1 MRILIVE
8 DTEYL
13 ASAIAHILKR
23 GKHEVDT
30 ASDGKTGLDYAR
42 SGIYDVIVLDNM
54 LPKLTGVEVSR
65 LLRKEK
71 VTTPIIIISAKSEVG
86 DRIDGLDA
94 GADDYLIKPFKISEL
109 SARIRALTRRSHHQ
123 LDGSEISVGNVT
135 LHPGTSSIS
144 TDSGSEALTAKEFL
158 LLEQLASQSGKI
170 VSKEALF
177 RRAWGHELFSEDSY
191 VEVYVSYLRKKL
203 RKVSANLS
211 LKSVRGL
218 GYILKEEASNV
229 PKTP

>member
-30 ASDGKTGLDYAR
+30 ASDGQTGLDYAR

-65 LLRKEK
+65 ILRKEK
-71 VTTPIIIISAKSEVG
+71 VTTPIIIISAKSEVN

-94 GADDYLIKPFKISEL
+94 GADDYLVKPFKISEL

-123 LDGSEISVGNVT
+123 LDGNEVTIGNLT
-135 LHPGTSSIS
+135 LHPDTSSIS
-144 TDSGSEALTAKEFL
+144 SQAGNEALTAKEFL
-158 LLEQLASQSGKI
+158 LLEQLVTHAGKI

-177 RRAWGHELFSEDSY
+177 RRAWGYELFSEDSY
-191 VEVYVSYLRKKL
+191 VEVYISYLRKKL
-203 RKVSANLS
+203 RNISANLS

-218 GYILKEEASNV
+218 GYILKDEPSDV
-229 PKTP
+229 S